1 MSLEG
6 LVLSLSILV
15 IVALYVAAPLIGRRL
30 NKAAAEQELIR
41 QRERLTLRYEALLM
55 NLRDLEEDYSTGKID
70 TERYRADRETYMQR
84 GVAIL
89 TELDSIGGS
98 VPMVGD
104 TAVDH
109 DAAVDHDIEAA
120 VAAYRAKL
128 AQSEG

>member
-15 IVALYVAAPLIGRRL
+15 IVGLFVAAPLIGRRL
-30 NKAAAEQELIR
+30 NKAAAAQELIR

-70 TERYRADRETYMQR
+70 TARYQADRETYLQR
-84 GVAIL
+84 GVVIL
-89 TELDSIGGS
+89 TELDGLGGAA
-98 VPMVGD
+98 PLVGE
-104 TAVDH
+104 TSAEH

-128 AQSEG
+128 ARSEG